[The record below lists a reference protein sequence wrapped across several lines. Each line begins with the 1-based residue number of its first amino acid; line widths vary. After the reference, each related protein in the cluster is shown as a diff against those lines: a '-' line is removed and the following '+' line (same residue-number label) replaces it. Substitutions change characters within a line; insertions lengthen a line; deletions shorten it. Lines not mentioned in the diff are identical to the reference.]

1 MNHIIKVVQPLED
14 SNILLKEVTKTIE
27 DETKEQKGGFLSML
41 LGTLGA
47 SLLGNLLTGKGVVR
61 VGSKNNKG
69 KGIIRAGSGKQSGFL
84 MKPHPLTNF
93 EIQKYYENEPR
104 FNGVFSRDNLLK
116 KIKDG
121 TYVIN
126 LDEYE
131 YIGTHWIALFC
142 EKNEI
147 VYFDSFGVEHIP
159 EQIKEFIGNRNI
171 KPNIFRVQAN
181 NSVMC
186 GYFCIGFIDFMLA
199 NKKLTDF
206 TNLFSPYNFD
216 KNDQIILSY
225 FKGA

>member
-1 MNHIIKVVQPLED
+1 MP
-14 SNILLKEVTKTIE
+14 S
-27 DETKEQKGGFLSML
+27 
-41 LGTLGA
+41 
-47 SLLGNLLTGKGVVR
+47 
-61 VGSKNNKG
+61 
-69 KGIIRAGSGKQSGFL
+69 
-84 MKPHPLTNF
+84 HPLTNF

-104 FNGVFSRDNLLK
+104 FNGVYSRDNLPK

-121 TYVIN
+121 AYVIN

-131 YIGTHWIALFC
+131 DIGTHWIALFC
-142 EKNEI
+142 KKNEI

-159 EQIKEFIGNRNI
+159 EEIKESIENKNI
-171 KPNIFRVQAN
+171 KANIFRIQAN

-225 FKGA
+225 FKDA